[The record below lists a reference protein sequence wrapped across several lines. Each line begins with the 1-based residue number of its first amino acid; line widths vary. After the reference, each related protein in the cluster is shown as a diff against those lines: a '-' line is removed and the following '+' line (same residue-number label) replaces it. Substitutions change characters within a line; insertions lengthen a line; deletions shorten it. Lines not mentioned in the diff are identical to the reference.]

1 MKIFSGRKSNENNL
15 QLKKTNMK
23 TISKIS
29 LVTSLCLAGLGSNAQ
44 MLNSF
49 YHIDG
54 FPSDHALGQKVI
66 TAQATE
72 LMPSQTYVVAGVSFA
87 SSFANLP
94 AVELSKYAQDGSNIY
109 HINFLINTAAPANTV
124 AVKGLVEA
132 TKASVHGYA
141 VLAFT
146 SAAPQQSVLIRTRED
161 GSLLWKR
168 EVGHEQAAALA
179 YDADMNSFLVL
190 QRRLSGV
197 NADLQLISIDANTG
211 VINFTRNF
219 DGFNKSDDEPVA
231 IVYDAPEKSYLLIG
245 TSTIKTIIGN
255 EVQVMLTKTSNT
267 GNLVYTREI
276 GFMELAHVAV
286 SAVLLPNGFNSQI
299 AIGSTVSGTLNGKF
313 YTKQPSYIL
322 VDTRTGTLADVNV
335 IRKHFDPKG
344 IDFLPTMSSIGIVGN
359 EPLTPSVLGVESNLF
374 QIDPSDP
381 SQIGTIHI
389 YNTAPNSIFTFADI
403 RKGLDEANFVTVGA
417 HKFPLPWAG
426 SPAGLNYNWLTTSD
440 FQGNGGCDAA
450 DSLSV
455 FDFQV
460 PVLSNSVSTVNFVA
474 VAVRIEELAQTEQMI
489 DGCGLPFRLANQ
501 TAVNSAEFR
510 LFPNPA
516 NSAVTVEYTVA
527 QNDNAELNLMDMTG
541 RVISSQKLV
550 SGDHATTSLDVANV
564 SAGVYYSDL
573 RVNGQSVKKDKLVV
587 QH

>member
-1 MKIFSGRKSNENNL
+1 
-15 QLKKTNMK
+15 MK

-66 TAQATE
+66 TATATE
-72 LMPSQTYVVAGVSFA
+72 ITPAQTYVVAGVSFA

-109 HINFLINTAAPANTV
+109 HQNFLLNTAAPANTV
-124 AVKGLVEA
+124 AVRGLVEA
-132 TKASVHGYA
+132 TKATVHGYA

-146 SAAPQQSVLIRTRED
+146 TAAPQQSVLIRTRED
-161 GSLLWKR
+161 GTMLWKR
-168 EVGHEQAAALA
+168 EIGHEEAAALT
-179 YDADMNSFLVL
+179 YDQDMNSFLVL
-190 QRRLSGV
+190 QRHLSGV

-211 VINFTRNF
+211 LVNFTRNF

-245 TSTIKTIIGN
+245 TSTIKTIVGN
-255 EVQVMLTKTSNT
+255 QVQIQLTKTTNT
-267 GNLVYTREI
+267 GVLVYTREI
-276 GFMELAHVAV
+276 GYMGLTHIAV

-299 AIGSTVSGTLNGKF
+299 AIGGTVTGTLNSKF
-313 YTKQPSYIL
+313 YSKQPTYTL

-344 IDFLPTMSSIGIVGN
+344 IDFLPTVSSIGVVGN
-359 EPLTPSVLGVESNLF
+359 EPLVPAVLGVESNLF

-381 SQIGTIHI
+381 SQIGMIHV
-389 YNTAPNSIFTFADI
+389 YNTGANSIFTFADI
-403 RKGLDEANFVTVGA
+403 SKGLIAENFVTVGA

-440 FQGNGGCDAA
+440 FQGNGECDAA

-460 PVLSNSVSTVNFVA
+460 PVMSSNVSAVNFVA
-474 VAVRIEELAQTEQMI
+474 VAIRIEELAQTEQMI

-501 TAVNSAEFR
+501 TTVNTADFR
-510 LFPNPA
+510 FYPNPA
-516 NSAVTVEYTVA
+516 NESVTVEYTVD

-550 SGDHATTSLDVANV
+550 SGDHSTTSLNVANV
-564 SAGVYYSDL
+564 ASGVYYSDL
-573 RVNGQSVKKDKLVV
+573 RINGQSVKKDKLVV